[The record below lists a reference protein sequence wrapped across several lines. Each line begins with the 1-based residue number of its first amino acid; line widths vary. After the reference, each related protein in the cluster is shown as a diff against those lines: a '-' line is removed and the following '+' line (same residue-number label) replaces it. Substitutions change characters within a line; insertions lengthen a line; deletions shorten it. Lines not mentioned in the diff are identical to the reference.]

1 MLSVFPTAFTD
12 ERSVF
17 MKLLFK
23 QRFLSWLGSYD
34 IYGEAGE
41 VLYTVKGKVGLGH
54 RFNVYDS
61 LGNQVGEINQ
71 VVFRVLPEYAITVGG
86 QQLGSVKKKFH
97 LFKQDYDI
105 DYMGWYA
112 DGDFFGF
119 DYAIYDV
126 SGNQVASISKQ
137 LFKFTDTYVIDVLNP
152 QNALYALMLTVA
164 IDAERSG
171 NGGVTASFGN

>member
-1 MLSVFPTAFTD
+1 
-12 ERSVF
+12 

-23 QRFLSWLGSYD
+23 QRFLSFLGSYD

-41 VLYTVKGKVGLGH
+41 VVFTVKGKIGVGR
-54 RFNVYDS
+54 RFDIYNS
-61 LGNQVGEINQ
+61 IGNQVGEIKQ
-71 VVFRVLPEYAITVGG
+71 VLFRFLPEYAIYVDG
-86 QQLGSVKKKFH
+86 QHLGSVKKRFNP
-97 LFKQDYDI
+97 FKNDFDI

-119 DYAIYDV
+119 DYAIYDA

-137 LFKFTDTYVIDVLNP
+137 LFKFNDTYVINVANP

-171 NGGVTASFGN
+171 GSVTVSFGN

>member
-1 MLSVFPTAFTD
+1 
-12 ERSVF
+12 
-17 MKLLFK
+17 MKLLFQ
-23 QRFLSWLGSYD
+23 QRFLSFLGSYD

-41 VLYTVKGKVGLGH
+41 ILFTVKGKVGFGQ
-54 RFNVYDS
+54 RFNIYNS
-61 LGNQVGEINQ
+61 IGNQVGEIKQ
-71 VVFRVLPEYAITVGG
+71 VVFRLLPEYAIFVDG
-86 QQLGSVKKKFH
+86 QHIGSVKRRFNP
-97 LFKQDYDI
+97 FKREFDI

-119 DYAIYDV
+119 DYSVYDSV
-126 SGNQVASISKQ
+126 GNQIADISKQ

-171 NGGVTASFGN
+171 GGVTVSFGN

>member
-1 MLSVFPTAFTD
+1 M
-12 ERSVF
+12 R
-17 MKLLFK
+17 LLFK
-23 QRFLSWLGSYD
+23 QRFLSFFESYD
-34 IYGEAGE
+34 IYGESEE
-41 VLYTVKGKVGLGH
+41 VLFTVKGKIGLGH
-54 RFNVYDS
+54 RFNVYNS
-61 LGNQVGEINQ
+61 IGEQVGEIKQ
-71 VVFRVLPEYAITVGG
+71 VVFRLLPEYAIFVNG
-86 QQLGSVKKKFH
+86 QQLGTVRKKFR
-97 LFKQDYDI
+97 LLKNDFDI
-105 DYMGWYA
+105 DFMGWYA

-171 NGGVTASFGN
+171 ASVRINFGN